1 MTVEELVSLAP
12 VIPVVVIDDVEDA
25 VPLAEAL
32 VRGGLPAIEVTLRT
46 DAALARDR
54 ADRAE
59 VDGAVVGAGT
69 VTTPAQVEDALA
81 AGARFLV
88 SPGATP
94 TLLDALQA
102 SGVPFLPGHGDARR
116 TIVALLERG
125 ITHAKLFPAEVVG
138 GIKALK
144 AFAGPFPQMR
154 FCPTGG
160 INAAN
165 APDYLAQPNV
175 VCVGGSWMTSG
186 DVEAQA
192 RAAAEAGLEWPSR
205 PRARSAARNV
215 SMSRRGVASGCPA
228 YSFSSAAAR
237 SWYVPAGGQ
246 RARRAPRSSR
256 ARRGGPSPPRRSRA
270 TRRAGTHAWRG
281 WHLGRTA

>member
-1 MTVEELVSLAP
+1 VV
-12 VIPVVVIDDVEDA
+12 PVVVVDDVEDA

-46 DAALARDR
+46 DAALAAIERI
-54 ADRAE
+54 AAE

-69 VTTPAQVEDALA
+69 VTSARQIEDVLA

-94 TLLDALQA
+94 RLLDALLA
-102 SGVPFLPGHGDARR
+102 GDVPFLPGVA
-116 TIVALLERG
+116 TASEIVALLERG
-125 ITHAKLFPAEVVG
+125 IDHAKLFPAEVVG

-160 INAAN
+160 ISAAN

-186 DVEAQA
+186 DVEEQAAQA
-192 RAAAEAGLEWPSR
+192 AALTSNVI
-205 PRARSAARNV
+205 RAR
-215 SMSRRGVASGCPA
+215 
-228 YSFSSAAAR
+228 
-237 SWYVPAGGQ
+237 
-246 RARRAPRSSR
+246 
-256 ARRGGPSPPRRSRA
+256 
-270 TRRAGTHAWRG
+270 
-281 WHLGRTA
+281 